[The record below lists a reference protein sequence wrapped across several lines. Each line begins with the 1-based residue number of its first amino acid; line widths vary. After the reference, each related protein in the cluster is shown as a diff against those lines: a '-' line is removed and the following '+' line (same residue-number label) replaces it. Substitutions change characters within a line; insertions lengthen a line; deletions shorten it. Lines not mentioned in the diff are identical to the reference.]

1 MEQGQDDLAIL
12 KTTSLTSALERK
24 LQKMIVEGELE
35 PGERLNE
42 IQLAAHFG
50 TSRGPLREATRSLEA
65 KGFVEVIRNRGVFV
79 RHLEL
84 QEVCEI
90 YDLRGALF
98 GLAGR
103 LVAERMSDELL
114 ARLKRLVEDM
124 EAVAEKGEIDAY
136 YPLNLEFHDSILR
149 AAANKTL
156 MDEYQRFMNK
166 MHLFR
171 VKGLVLGGGLEVS
184 NSEHASMLEAL
195 AAGDPDRAHATHWR
209 HVQLAKQR
217 MIAALEKSFPKGEK
231 RA

>member
-1 MEQGQDDLAIL
+1 MEQGQDDLAVL
-12 KTTSLTSALERK
+12 KTTSLTSALERQLEK
-24 LQKMIVEGELE
+24 LIVEGELK

-84 QEVCEI
+84 EEVCEI

-103 LVAERMSDELL
+103 LVAEQMSDDLL
-114 ARLKRLVEDM
+114 ARLKGLVEGM
-124 EAVAEKGEIDAY
+124 EVAADKGDVDAY
-136 YPLNLEFHDSILR
+136 YPLNLEFHDAILK
-149 AAANKTL
+149 ASGNKTL
-156 MDEYQRFMNK
+156 IDEYQRFMNK

-171 VKGLVLGGGLEVS
+171 VKGLVQGGGLAVS
-184 NSEHASMLEAL
+184 NSEHAAMLEAL
-195 AAGDPDRAHATHWR
+195 ATGDPERAHTTHWR
-209 HVQLAKQR
+209 HVQRAKQR
-217 MIAALEKSFPKGEK
+217 MIAALERSHPQTDK